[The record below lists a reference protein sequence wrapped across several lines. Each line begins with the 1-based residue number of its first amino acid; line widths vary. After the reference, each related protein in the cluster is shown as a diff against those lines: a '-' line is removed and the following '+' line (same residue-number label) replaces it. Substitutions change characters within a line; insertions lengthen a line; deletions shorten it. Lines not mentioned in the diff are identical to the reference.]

1 MTTLVE
7 QWSALATVGLLGTD
21 RRPAPE
27 PPPGAVHDLLEADP
41 PADHAE
47 SVLAQVAAVA
57 AARRAGLRPAEP
69 VAPPEP
75 CPVDERPL
83 CPPATSQ
90 RLFELLDTEP
100 VLVDEW
106 LALATAGGFRLAPD
120 VAVALLARHRHD
132 ADRRAIVADLAGPLA
147 PWITEQFPLQ
157 LGARRGGVV
166 GAPAPMP
173 PEFAAAAGAPVEVSL
188 AFVALV
194 VTDRKH
200 VRRDQPLLLRLIAA
214 VDPAGLAAHIAA
226 LDERAT
232 AGGDTTP
239 FVLALLDVARTRR
252 AMIDE
257 FS

>member
-1 MTTLVE
+1 MTTLAE
-7 QWSALATVGLLGTD
+7 QWSALASVGLLGTD

-27 PPPGAVHDLLEADP
+27 PPPGAVRDLLEADP

-57 AARRAGLRPAEP
+57 AARRAGLRPAPP
-69 VAPPEP
+69 VAAPEP

-83 CPPATSQ
+83 CPPAASR
-90 RLFELLDTEP
+90 RLFEVLDTEP

-106 LALATAGGFRLAPD
+106 LALATAGGFRLAPH

-132 ADRRAIVADLAGPLA
+132 VTRRAIVADLTGPLA
-147 PWITEQFPLQ
+147 EWISEQFPHQ
-157 LGARRGGVV
+157 LGARRGVV

-173 PEFAAAAGAPVEVSL
+173 PDFAAAAGAPVEAAV
-188 AFVALV
+188 AFVARV
-194 VTDRKH
+194 VTDRAR
-200 VRRDQPLLLRLIAA
+200 VRRDQPLLVRLIAA
-214 VDPAGLAAHIAA
+214 VEPAGLAAHISA
-226 LDERAT
+226 LDERA
-232 AGGDTTP
+232 ASGGDTTP
-239 FVLALLDVARTRR
+239 YVLALLDVARTRR